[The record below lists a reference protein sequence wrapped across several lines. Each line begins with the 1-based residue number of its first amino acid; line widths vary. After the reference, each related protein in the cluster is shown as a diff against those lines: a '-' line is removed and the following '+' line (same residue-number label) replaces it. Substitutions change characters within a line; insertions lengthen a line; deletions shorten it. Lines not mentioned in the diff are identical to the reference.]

1 MKGHYSSKPTSP
13 FICIPWLENCPLA
26 VELISQLSLTII
38 YFLGGKKV
46 DAQKNDPIDEIDFSK
61 GIVGFA
67 IKSLILSLAIV
78 FCFNALVP
86 DIPKIPETERNKLIL
101 LSFIQNPYVL
111 WKLSEFEE
119 TKGNIENASKFIEAA
134 IALME
139 MHGATDKSLNKY
151 QEKLKKLKNTV
162 PNKI

>member
-1 MKGHYSSKPTSP
+1 LGRRVDIT
-13 FICIPWLENCPLA
+13 
-26 VELISQLSLTII
+26 TIT
-38 YFLGGKKV
+38 YNNLFLGGKKV